1 MTTSRHY
8 KNSKQYQSLSS
19 YAGIHHLIAAA
30 TVIFEDTAYWISY
43 LVPSDKITILH
54 IKQLKQTTSLDLDVL
69 FHILN
74 KDKQGEL
81 TRRKKSIQEKEKEEI
96 QAEEAIVRSILMEN

>member
-1 MTTSRHY
+1 M
-8 KNSKQYQSLSS
+8 
-19 YAGIHHLIAAA
+19 I
-30 TVIFEDTAYWISY
+30 IFEEAAYWISF

-54 IKQLKQTTSLDLDVL
+54 INQIKRITSLDLDVL
-69 FHILN
+69 FHVLN

-81 TRRKKSIQEKEKEEI
+81 VRRKKAVEQKEKEEI